1 MTYTIN
7 EATKNE
13 KEISFYVINTSDNN
27 QRINDKPVKAEIS
40 FPVRSANGQTTNVRI
55 PSTWIPVDLSLQ
67 TTKEDLV
74 KSPDV
79 RRLINRGNLELIRE
93 EEALEILNKKEA
105 RMEMERLK
113 KMDNVNITVQN
124 FAGQLTDNERS
135 NTGLEPAEGNIDSIE
150 VDSLVIE
157 LFSRE
162 DINDQERYAQ
172 LINVKSRLNEK
183 DWAYVIDVTKSE
195 EISEFALE
203 CLNKLKNK

>member
-7 EATKNE
+7 EAIKNE
-13 KEISFYVINTSDNN
+13 KEISLYVVNTSDNN
-27 QRINDKPVKAEIS
+27 QRINDKPIKAEVS
-40 FPVRSANGQTTNVRI
+40 FPVKSANGQTTNVRI

-67 TTKEDLV
+67 VTKEDLV
-74 KSPDV
+74 KSPDL
-79 RRLINRGNLELIRE
+79 RRLITRGNLELMRE

-105 RMEMERLK
+105 KMEMERLR
-113 KMDNVNITVQN
+113 KMDSINITVQN
-124 FAGQLTDNERS
+124 FAGQLTDSERS
-135 NTGLEPAEGNIDSIE
+135 STGLKPAEGNVDAVE

-157 LFSRE
+157 LFTRE

-183 DWAYVIDVTKSE
+183 DWAYVIDVTKSD

-203 CLNKLKNK
+203 CLNELKK